1 MIHPAG
7 GWTKKALERAAR
19 KIEIMQ
25 SWEVERTGLYEVD
38 EFGNIFER
46 DAKARK
52 SPELS
57 QKARDIEA
65 HTGIESVERREKREV
80 GKILE
85 SATSWNELHEKL
97 AIIRTCLH

>member
-1 MIHPAG
+1 
-7 GWTKKALERAAR
+7 
-19 KIEIMQ
+19 MQ